1 LAPVLFAGSSN
12 GSATAQVS
20 FAPAGSVDPN
30 LDNIREMKVSSSR
43 TKRATKRGVSRRQV
57 NQESSLTVRSGEARN
72 DGEPDQ
78 NGKLLTLQKII
89 LRLVRGE
96 RMSAPLASGNGNGEA
111 WPSGR
116 NGHTDEQP
124 KSAIRSGVPLKAP
137 ASSGLPLWKRFLDV
151 SLIVLTLIFW
161 LPLMSLLMGWIRM
174 VSPGPIFYR
183 QQRIGYRGGRF
194 MIFKFRTMRVD
205 ADTRTHEEYFAR
217 LMETDC
223 PMVKLDAAGDSRL
236 IRGGRFLRA
245 SGLDELPQIFNVL
258 RGEMSLV
265 GPRPCLPTEFDR
277 YEQWQRERFDVAP
290 GLTGYWQVNGK
301 NNTTFKEM
309 IAMDIFYVRKVSIL
323 LDLKIILQTVPT
335 LLREI
340 GSTVRRRAGKTF
352 DFVMHRERPIAG
364 ANGTLNNR

>member
-1 LAPVLFAGSSN
+1 
-12 GSATAQVS
+12 
-20 FAPAGSVDPN
+20 
-30 LDNIREMKVSSSR
+30 MKVSASR
-43 TKRATKRGVSRRQV
+43 AKRAKQHRVSRRQV
-57 NQESSLTVRSGEARN
+57 NHERSLTVPSHEAGNGEQHQN
-72 DGEPDQ
+72 GQLEEIILKLVHGEP
-78 NGKLLTLQKII
+78 
-89 LRLVRGE
+89 V
-96 RMSAPLASGNGNGEA
+96 SVPPASGNGNGEA
-111 WPSGR
+111 RPSGR
-116 NGHTDEQP
+116 NGHTAKEP
-124 KSAIRSGVPLKAP
+124 KNAIRSAAGLESA

-151 SLIVLTLIFW
+151 SLIVLTLICW
-161 LPLMSLLMGWIRM
+161 LPVMVFLMGWIRL

-183 QQRIGYRGGRF
+183 QQRVGYRGRRF
-194 MIFKFRTMRVD
+194 MIFKFRTMHVN

-217 LMETDC
+217 LMEADR

-277 YEQWQRERFDVAP
+277 YQQWQRERFNTAP

-301 NNTTFKEM
+301 NTTTFKEM

-323 LDLKIILQTVPT
+323 LDVKIMFQTVPT

-340 GSTVRRRAGKTF
+340 GSTVRRRTAKSVNF
-352 DFVMHRERPIAG
+352 MMHREQHAAG
-364 ANGTLNNR
+364 ANGELHKR